1 MEPVTE
7 RRADYPDLL
16 VLLTEMKESNRQLE
30 EKIEEH
36 IHETREITELYLHSR
51 WLIKT
56 LQFLAATA
64 AALISLWLAVKQL
77 GAVH

>member
-16 VLLTEMKESNRQLE
+16 ILMTELRESNRQLE

-36 IHETREITELYLHSR
+36 INETREITELYLHSR
-51 WLIKT
+51 WLIQT
-56 LQFLAATA
+56 LKFLAATA
-64 AALISLWLAVKQL
+64 AAILSLWIAVKQL
-77 GAVH
+77 GALH

>member
-1 MEPVTE
+1 MEPITE

-16 VLLTEMKESNRQLE
+16 ILMTELRESNRQLE

-36 IHETREITELYLHSR
+36 INETREITELYLHSR
-51 WLIKT
+51 WLIGT
-56 LQFLAATA
+56 LKFLAATA
-64 AALISLWLAVKQL
+64 AAILSLWIAVKQL

>member
-7 RRADYPDLL
+7 RRSDYPDLL
-16 VLLTEMKESNRQLE
+16 ILLTELRESNRQLE

-36 IHETREITELYLHSR
+36 INETREITELYVHSR
-51 WLIKT
+51 WLIQT
-56 LQFLAATA
+56 LKFLAATA
-64 AALISLWLAVKQL
+64 AALISLWIAVKQL